1 MHPGRPRTPRL
12 ASNVISMFDNVNVV
26 AAFPSLA
33 TLLLRHQRFPIDLF
47 SLFTISFFSFF
58 FIVVCPFQDEI
69 FYVMDF

>member
-33 TLLLRHQRFPIDLF
+33 TPLLRNQRFSIDLF

-58 FIVVCPFQDEI
+58 FIVVCPFRDEI